1 MLALPRDSIARQGC
15 CEGTPGQS
23 LVEIAQQ
30 ETSRHE
36 TLLKRGE
43 YRTPIPTCLPMSNRR
58 IVSYEKLDQSIRKM
72 IKSNYPDGFDGQTFN
87 LRLPTSKEV
96 FKMIRFEADNIQYMI
111 KVGPAIEGV
120 DYTMD

>member
-1 MLALPRDSIARQGC
+1 
-15 CEGTPGQS
+15 
-23 LVEIAQQ
+23 
-30 ETSRHE
+30 
-36 TLLKRGE
+36 
-43 YRTPIPTCLPMSNRR
+43 MSNRR

-96 FKMIRFEADNIQYMI
+96 FKMIRFEMDNIQYMV

-120 DYTMD
+120 DYAVD

>member
-1 MLALPRDSIARQGC
+1 MFA
-15 CEGTPGQS
+15 
-23 LVEIAQQ
+23 
-30 ETSRHE
+30 
-36 TLLKRGE
+36 
-43 YRTPIPTCLPMSNRR
+43 MSNRR

-96 FKMIRFEADNIQYMI
+96 FKMIRFETDNIQYMI

-120 DYTMD
+120 DYTLD

>member
-1 MLALPRDSIARQGC
+1 MSQGARRC
-15 CEGTPGQS
+15 YETFWKK
-23 LVEIAQQ
+23 QQ
-30 ETSRHE
+30 
-36 TLLKRGE
+36 

-96 FKMIRFEADNIQYMI
+96 FKMIRFETDNIQYMI

-120 DYTMD
+120 DYTLD

>member
-1 MLALPRDSIARQGC
+1 M
-15 CEGTPGQS
+15 
-23 LVEIAQQ
+23 AQRAP
-30 ETSRHE
+30 SRCE
-36 TLLKRGE
+36 TLLNREE

-120 DYTMD
+120 DYTLD